1 MLRVTKLLRGREV
14 DATRVV
20 DVVVLNFERRRHC
33 HGTLLGTKGTRLLV
47 AFAEPTPL
55 HGGDG
60 LLLDTGDIVEVAAE
74 PEALLEIRATHRTT
88 LARIAWALGDRHVP
102 VQILSDRLRF
112 RPDATLAALL
122 RDLGG
127 KAEAI
132 VAPFDPEGGAYR
144 SDAGA
149 HHHHHREAAGK
160 PSSP

>member
-55 HGGDG
+55 YGGDG

>member
-1 MLRVTKLLRGREV
+1 MLRVTKLLRGHEV
-14 DATRVV
+14 DTTRVV
-20 DVVVLNFERRRHC
+20 DVVVLNYERRRHC
-33 HGTLLGTKGTRLLV
+33 HGTLLGTKGTQLFV
-47 AFAEPTPL
+47 AFPQSTPL
-55 HGGDG
+55 HGGDA
-60 LLLDTGDIVEVAAE
+60 LLLDTGDLVEVAAE
-74 PEALLEIRATHRTT
+74 PEALIEIRAAQVTT

-102 VQILSDRLRF
+102 VQILSDRLRL

-144 SDAGA
+144 SDAGTD
-149 HHHHHREAAGK
+149 HHHHREAAGK

>member
-144 SDAGA
+144 SDALA

>member
-14 DATRVV
+14 DVTRVV

-33 HGTLLGTKGTRLLV
+33 HGTLLGTKGTQLFV
-47 AFAEPTPL
+47 AFPQSTPL
-55 HGGDG
+55 HGGDA
-60 LLLDTGDIVEVAAE
+60 LLLDTGDIVEVVAE

-149 HHHHHREAAGK
+149 DHHHHREAARK

>member
-14 DATRVV
+14 DVTRVV